1 MYVILTNAV
10 IMLFLC
16 YHFKLINCLSTKNLT
31 RMNVLRKVR
40 SSAFHERNTVKSK
53 KQHSFLAF
61 EFLVCCEIKSDNRY
75 NDVGNALLVF
85 LRTMIIVAGISI
97 QVAPS

>member
-1 MYVILTNAV
+1 
-10 IMLFLC
+10 
-16 YHFKLINCLSTKNLT
+16 
-31 RMNVLRKVR
+31 MNVLRKVR

-61 EFLVCCEIKSDNRY
+61 EFLICCEIKSDNRY
-75 NDVGNALLVF
+75 NDVGNVLLVF